1 MYDCLNNISEQ
12 QQHVYY
18 IKEVMVIVLR
28 QAVRLRM
35 AHALLKFAQ
44 ILNKILLQVLDV
56 DNILINVLLMA
67 QNVFNSQLAK
77 QLNKQ

>member
-1 MYDCLNNISEQ
+1 
-12 QQHVYY
+12 
-18 IKEVMVIVLR
+18 MVIVLR